1 MVYIKCTKG
10 CKSPLP
16 FYHVYVNYITK
27 GGYIM
32 KQAKERYLIYQTNFI
47 NTEINNEI
55 VWYAE
60 THLYNGKLY
69 KSEEEALATCE
80 TLRIDGEN
88 GLFVAKVLA

>member
-1 MVYIKCTKG
+1 
-10 CKSPLP
+10 
-16 FYHVYVNYITK
+16 
-27 GGYIM
+27 M

-55 VWYAE
+55 VWYTE

-80 TLRIDGEN
+80 ALRIDGEN